1 MEFKEV
7 ASENKLKEMF
17 LNVLNS
23 GEVKT
28 VFQPI
33 ISLRDGT
40 TYGYEALSRGPED
53 SELNSPE
60 TLFRLADECNTLW
73 ELELL
78 CRSKALQAAY
88 NMRQQIRIF
97 LNVNPNIMHDIKFR
111 QGFTKEYLK
120 SYLMNPEDV
129 IFEINEKAAI
139 NNIMDFKKT
148 VDNYKD
154 QNYKIAIDDAGAGY
168 SGLNMISDIHPHY
181 IKLDMNLIR
190 DIDKDYTKQA
200 LVKSMVE
207 FSKLSNTQLI
217 AEGIETEREL
227 IKLIEIGVHYG
238 QGFFIQR
245 PAPNIQPI
253 SGDITNVIYEINMR
267 KNHLVANRLSDIYIG
282 NISTAV
288 RTLNPSIQVYH
299 VNQMMKEDPRV
310 PGYCIVEDG
319 FVKGVIT
326 RESLSSELGGQYGY
340 SLNYKKNISDI
351 MSRDYMQA
359 DYQTPIDLVAKT
371 AMQREQEKLY
381 DFITIT
387 KEEKYYG
394 IVTVKDL
401 LEKTIEIEV
410 ANAKHLNPLS
420 ELPGNPLIEKHLE
433 FSIQSQQ
440 PFCVLYFDIDNFKT
454 YNDVYGFEKGDMV
467 IRQLTKIL
475 KDVIPSDEFIG
486 HIGGDDFIAVLQK
499 ESPEQICEQILTLFD
514 RMSKRSYSEADQ
526 EKGYILTKNRHGV
539 EESFPLMS
547 MSIAAVRFNRHHCKS
562 IYELS
567 EKASNIKKKC
577 KLNSGSS
584 CIIEEYIE
592 TEI

>member
-584 CIIEEYIE
+584 CIIEDYIE